1 MPSPPADRDAAES
14 ANGASSLVAVV
25 GLTAS
30 GKSDW
35 AMRIARHIDGEII
48 SIDSRQIYRRLDIA
62 TAKPTAAMRAEIPHW
77 CIDIA
82 DPTDRFTLGE
92 YLKAARTAIEDIQS
106 RGKRAIVVGGS
117 GQHMRALLEGWV
129 IPPVPEDAEL
139 RRSLESQSTPFL
151 HEQLQAVD
159 PLAAERIGPT
169 NKRRIIRAL
178 EVQQLTAR
186 PISEWQAQRVPV
198 SYRACAPDI
207 DLNKLDERIEER
219 TATMFADGFVDEVR
233 TLLEDG
239 MSEDAPGFDSIGYRE
254 VLAHVRS
261 ETTLEEAQ
269 SGVAQATRRLARRQQ
284 TWFRRDDPAICWAA
298 DVPLEM
304 LG

>member
-1 MPSPPADRDAAES
+1 MSVGTHEKAP
-14 ANGASSLVAVV
+14 LIAVV

-30 GKSDW
+30 GKSQW
-35 AMRIARHIDGEII
+35 AMEIARHLDGEIV
-48 SIDSRQIYRRLDIA
+48 SLDSRQIYRRLDIG
-62 TAKPTAAMRAEIPHW
+62 TAKPTLAMQAEIPHW

-82 DPTDRFTLGE
+82 DPTDRYSLGE
-92 YLKAARTAIEDIQS
+92 YLKTARSAIDDIRSQ
-106 RGKRAIVVGGS
+106 GKRVIAVGGS

-129 IPPVPEDAEL
+129 IPPVSEDAEL
-139 RRSLESQSTPFL
+139 RRRLESQSTPFL

-169 NKRRIIRAL
+169 NARRIIRAL
-178 EVQQLTAR
+178 EVQQLTGR

-198 SYRACAPDI
+198 SYQACAPDI
-207 DLNKLDERIEER
+207 DLNNLDERITER

-233 TLLEDG
+233 TLLQDG

-254 VLAHVRS
+254 VLAHVRG

-304 LG
+304 LE

>member
-1 MPSPPADRDAAES
+1 M
-14 ANGASSLVAVV
+14 
-25 GLTAS
+25 
-30 GKSDW
+30 K
-35 AMRIARHIDGEII
+35 IARHIDGEIV
-48 SIDSRQIYRRLDIA
+48 SIDSRQIYRRLDIG
-62 TAKPTAAMRAEIPHW
+62 TAKPTRAMQGEIRHW

-82 DPTDRFTLGE
+82 DPTDRFSLGE
-92 YLKAARTAIEDIQS
+92 YLKTARSAIDDIRS

-129 IPPVPEDAEL
+129 IPPVEEDAEL

-169 NKRRIIRAL
+169 NARRIIRAL
-178 EVQQLTAR
+178 EVQQLTGR

-198 SYRACAPDI
+198 SYQACAPDI

-233 TLLEDG
+233 ALLQDG

-254 VLAHVRS
+254 VLAHVRG
-261 ETTLEEAQ
+261 EFTPEQAID
-269 SGVAQATRRLARRQQ
+269 GVAQATRRFARRQRA
-284 TWFRRDDPAICWAA
+284 WFRRDDPSICWSA
-298 DVPLEM
+298 DVPLAM
-304 LG
+304 LE

>member
-1 MPSPPADRDAAES
+1 MSVGTHEKAP
-14 ANGASSLVAVV
+14 LVAVV

-35 AMRIARHIDGEII
+35 AMKIARHIDGEIV
-48 SIDSRQIYRRLDIA
+48 SIDSRQIYRRLDIG
-62 TAKPTAAMRAEIPHW
+62 TAKPNAAMQAEIPHW

-82 DPTDRFTLGE
+82 DPTDRFSLGE
-92 YLKAARTAIEDIQS
+92 YLKTARSAIDDIRS
-106 RGKRAIVVGGS
+106 RGKRVIAVGGS

-129 IPPVPEDAEL
+129 IPPVGEDAEL

-169 NKRRIIRAL
+169 NARRIIRAL
-178 EVQQLTAR
+178 EVQRLTGK
-186 PISEWQAQRVPV
+186 PISEWQQQRLPV
-198 SYRACAPDI
+198 SYQAFAPEI
-207 DLNKLDERIEER
+207 ELNELDRRIAER

-239 MSEDAPGFDSIGYRE
+239 ISEDAPGFDSIGYRE
-254 VLAHVRS
+254 VLAHVRGD
-261 ETTLEEAQ
+261 TTLEEAQ

>member
-1 MPSPPADRDAAES
+1 MAES
-14 ANGASSLVAVV
+14 ANGTPPLIAVV

-30 GKSDW
+30 GKSQW
-35 AMRIARHIDGEII
+35 AMQIARRIDGEIV
-48 SIDSRQIYRRLDIA
+48 SIDSRQIYRRLDIG
-62 TAKPTAAMRAEIPHW
+62 TAKPTLAMQAEIPHW

-82 DPTDRFTLGE
+82 DPTVRFTLGE
-92 YLKAARTAIEDIQS
+92 YLKTARSAINNIRS

-129 IPPVPEDAEL
+129 IPPVEEDAEL
-139 RRSLESQSTPFL
+139 RRSLESQSTPLL
-151 HEQLQAVD
+151 HKQLQAVD

-169 NKRRIIRAL
+169 NARRIIRAL
-178 EVQQLTAR
+178 EVHQLTGR

-198 SYRACAPDI
+198 SYQAIAPDI
-207 DLNKLDERIEER
+207 DLNNLDERIAER

-233 TLLEDG
+233 MLLDDG
-239 MSEDAPGFDSIGYRE
+239 VPDTAPGFDSIGYRE
-254 VLAHVRS
+254 VLAHLRG

-269 SGVAQATRRLARRQQ
+269 SAVAQATRRLARRQQ

-298 DVPLEM
+298 DVPREM